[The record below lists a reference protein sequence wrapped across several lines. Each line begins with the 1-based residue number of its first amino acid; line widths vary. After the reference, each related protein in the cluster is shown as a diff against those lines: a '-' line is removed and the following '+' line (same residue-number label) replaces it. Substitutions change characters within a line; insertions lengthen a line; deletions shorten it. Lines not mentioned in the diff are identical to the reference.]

1 MPGPHNRRSLPLQAV
16 LGDLEIDSPKS
27 LIVRVFSEAAE
38 GMQPQLP
45 RHPEPGSP
53 ARRTHVP
60 EAPGPGRGKEARDLG

>member
-1 MPGPHNRRSLPLQAV
+1 MPGPQNRRSLPLQAV

-45 RHPEPGSP
+45 RHPEPCPEDARPRGAGSR
-53 ARRTHVP
+53 AR
-60 EAPGPGRGKEARDLG
+60 KEAGDLG